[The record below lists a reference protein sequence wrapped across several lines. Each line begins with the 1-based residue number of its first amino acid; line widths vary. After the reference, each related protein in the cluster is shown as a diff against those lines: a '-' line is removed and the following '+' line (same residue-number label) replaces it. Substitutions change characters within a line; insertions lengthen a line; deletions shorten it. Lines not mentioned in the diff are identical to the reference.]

1 MGYQNGRNILPPS
14 LLAAVQQYV
23 DGTTLYIPRKPER
36 RRPWGASQ
44 PGKNGLDA
52 RNRAIRERYAAGTP
66 AKQLAREHF
75 LSVKTIYAIIER
87 RRR

>member
-1 MGYQNGRNILPPS
+1 MGYQNGRNILLS
-14 LLAAVQQYV
+14 ACRRSAVR
-23 DGTTLYIPRKPER
+23 GRNTPYIPRKPER

-44 PGKNGLDA
+44 PGKNGLDT
-52 RNRAIRERYAAGTP
+52 RNRAIPERYAPGTP
-66 AKQLAREHF
+66 AKQLAWEHF